1 MKAAELTAK
10 LKSQGRE
17 ATRLDS
23 ATVAVRVPQ
32 ERLYRESAA
41 LLRETGWKTVGE
53 YDPATGACRV
63 VLRDVASAESK

>member
-23 ATVAVRVPQ
+23 ATVAVAVRVPQ
-32 ERLYRESAA
+32 HKFFAECVA

-53 YDPATGACRV
+53 YDPETGACRV
-63 VLRDVASAESK
+63 VMRDVAQGA

>member
-1 MKAAELTAK
+1 MKAAELAAK

-23 ATVAVRVPQ
+23 RTVAVRVPQ
-32 ERLYRESAA
+32 DRLIRESAA

-53 YDPATGACRV
+53 YDPQTGACRV
-63 VLRDVASAESK
+63 VMRDVAESG

>member
-23 ATVAVRVPQ
+23 CTVAVAVRVPQ
-32 ERLYRESAA
+32 ARFFAECVA
-41 LLRETGWKTVGE
+41 LRRETGWKTVGE
-53 YDPATGACRV
+53 YDPETGACRV
-63 VLRDVASAESK
+63 LLRDVAESG